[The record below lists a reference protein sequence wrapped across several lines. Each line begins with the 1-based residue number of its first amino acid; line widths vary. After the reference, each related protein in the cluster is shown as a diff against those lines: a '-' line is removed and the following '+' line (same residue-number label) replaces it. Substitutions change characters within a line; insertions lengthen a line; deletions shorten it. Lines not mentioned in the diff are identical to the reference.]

1 MNYNELIIGILCTA
15 VFFLL
20 IMVIA
25 LGWKSFQHNES
36 LKRHE
41 RSVRLL
47 SRRNNKGEDNDK
59 DTTLN
64 NIEEDVNAI
73 LRETKGFAHFCKY
86 ACWVLIP
93 ICLIATIH
101 HFVVFFPRLLNAQSC
116 EQGQSGYAHLGV
128 DYLGIIVAM
137 FAIIIT
143 ILVTWNIYSTIK
155 AKEELR
161 GTKED
166 VEKLFEKRIEEL
178 DVCCKQG
185 RNKLE
190 ELEREHNSFEQD
202 TNKKINNLRANILK
216 FMGITWSA
224 NLLAPDKSD
233 MFQSMLSTYIGSI
246 KEYVQNNEIDKANL
260 VLFHMMEDARV
271 IKKDV
276 TLPISVKESITKKF
290 TEITNYERLRVC
302 LEFFFRIFYG
312 GFRDGFAHADE
323 GVQRAA

>member
-1 MNYNELIIGILCTA
+1 M
-15 VFFLL
+15 
-20 IMVIA
+20 
-25 LGWKSFQHNES
+25 K
-36 LKRHE
+36 
-41 RSVRLL
+41 
-47 SRRNNKGEDNDK
+47 
-59 DTTLN
+59 
-64 NIEEDVNAI
+64 
-73 LRETKGFAHFCKY
+73 
-86 ACWVLIP
+86 
-93 ICLIATIH
+93 
-101 HFVVFFPRLLNAQSC
+101 
-116 EQGQSGYAHLGV
+116 
-128 DYLGIIVAM
+128 
-137 FAIIIT
+137 
-143 ILVTWNIYSTIK
+143 
-155 AKEELR
+155 
-161 GTKED
+161 
-166 VEKLFEKRIEEL
+166 KRIEEL

-302 LEFFFRIFYG
+302 LGFLFKIFYG